1 MYWRRAGS
9 SSYSRKRI
17 SKSYDFLA
25 KERMSAMAI
34 NSIMVVGA
42 GQMGSGIAQVAA
54 SAGIDVYLYDI
65 EESFVQKG
73 FKSINKFLERSVEKG
88 KISLETKGDIL
99 NKIYPCTNLDEA
111 KKVQLVIEAIVEDYN
126 VKADV
131 FKKLDEVCSN
141 ETIFA
146 SNTSS
151 ISITSLAK
159 NVERR
164 DKFIGMH
171 FMNPVPLMKLV
182 EIIKGL
188 DTSHE
193 TYEAAKKIGEKM
205 GKTCVE
211 VQDFPGFVLNRIL
224 IPMINE
230 AIYAVYEG
238 IATVEN
244 VDTVMTLG
252 ANQPMGPLALAD
264 LVGLDTCLAI
274 MEVLHEEFG
283 DSKYRPCPLLKKY
296 VNAGYLGKK
305 SGRGFYQYQ

>member
-1 MYWRRAGS
+1 M
-9 SSYSRKRI
+9 
-17 SKSYDFLA
+17 D
-25 KERMSAMAI
+25 I
-34 NSIMVVGA
+34 NKIMVVGA
-42 GQMGSGIAQVAA
+42 GQMGSGIAQVAGA
-54 SAGIDVYLYDI
+54 AGIEVYLYDI
-65 EESFVQKG
+65 DESFVQRG
-73 FKSINKFLERSVEKG
+73 LKSISKFLERSVQKG
-88 KISLETKGDIL
+88 KITPETKGAIIK
-99 NKIYPCTNLDEA
+99 KIHPCTNLEEA
-111 KKVQLVIEAIVEDYN
+111 QKVQLVIEAIVEDYN
-126 VKADV
+126 IKTKI
-131 FKKLDEVCSN
+131 FKKLDEVCSK

-151 ISITSLAK
+151 ISITALAK
-159 NVERR
+159 NVQRR

-188 DTSHE
+188 DTSQE
-193 TYEAAKKIGEKM
+193 TYESVKKAGEKM
-205 GKTCVE
+205 GKTCVD

-230 AIYAVYEG
+230 AIYTVYEG
-238 IATVEN
+238 IATAED

-305 SGRGFYQYQ
+305 TGRGFYCY